1 MHRTLPAQMCPS
13 PGADVASRRHLRTT
27 AAAGAEG
34 DTNTN
39 TWRGLTSCT
48 SLYIC
53 GLVLSASRPPASP
66 SLPTP
71 CYLPRC
77 PLLPLRGRCGQVVLD
92 MGLNKKDVGSGIDD
106 YEWFEFRGDLS
117 TVSP

>member
-1 MHRTLPAQMCPS
+1 MARSHELH
-13 PGADVASRRHLRTT
+13 VAVHLRP
-27 AAAGAEG
+27 GPL
-34 DTNTN
+34 
-39 TWRGLTSCT
+39 RLP
-48 SLYIC
+48 
-53 GLVLSASRPPASP
+53 SASV
-66 SLPTP
+66 SLPP
-71 CYLPRC
+71 H